1 MISQASYSPQ
11 INPIYVIAGFVILMS
26 WLQWVM
32 RNQMY
37 ESAFHQIVSS
47 RNFKIRVNE
56 ECEKDGR
63 KGDKFYKEEVAE
75 RLKQEIS
82 IEGGYSR
89 PIIWDLLAVQILILP
104 YTLVMWIYGWCRW
117 IFKYYIKREEYTR

>member
-1 MISQASYSPQ
+1 
-11 INPIYVIAGFVILMS
+11 
-26 WLQWVM
+26 
-32 RNQMY
+32 MY

>member
-1 MISQASYSPQ
+1 MTCSWWTLLVLEPTTHINTIKFAYLISQASYSPQ
-11 INPIYVIAGFVILMS
+11 INPIYVIIGFTLLMS

-37 ESAFHQIVSS
+37 ESAFNQIVSS

-63 KGDKFYKEEVAE
+63 KGDKFYKEEVAD
-75 RLKQEIS
+75 RLK
-82 IEGGYSR
+82 
-89 PIIWDLLAVQILILP
+89 
-104 YTLVMWIYGWCRW
+104 
-117 IFKYYIKREEYTR
+117 